1 MSMMFQTCLRGTIT
15 VGVVTVFAVLSG
27 QSADGPNAEPDG
39 SELFVRNWLP
49 NDTRAHGGDGL
60 GPMFNESSCVACH
73 NLGGIG
79 GGGASD
85 KNIDLINLAS
95 LTTRS
100 RATAVPLGK
109 APTSQLDQKPVSS
122 LVMNAI
128 GQTIQSSLVSSPRFQ
143 FARLLTTRQPPSEE
157 TIKARKELAGQK
169 QREFHPDF
177 AKSKT
182 VVLHR
187 FGTDSHYREWRS
199 ERVDDKVRAR
209 KVGVSSFRSANPRNA
224 LGNRPD
230 VQRLRTES
238 QEQTVGLALAS
249 TFFADGSQLIRS
261 QRNATA
267 LFGAGLID
275 QVPEDALREIAQSQQ
290 SENPDQAGRPSKL
303 ADGRLGRFGWKSQ
316 TASLEDFTLTAC
328 AVELGLNVPD
338 HEQASLIL
346 KPDYIAPGL
355 DLNRDECKAL
365 VQYLRDLPAPVQ
377 LDATSSQET
386 SEVKAGHSK
395 FAAMGCAVCHVQKLA
410 SVDGLYSDLL
420 LHDMGQELGDS
431 GSYGIPFSD
440 DQDSDVVSVQIANA
454 TPESPFATA
463 QQTPEQT
470 VKLKGALRQEWRTPP
485 LWGVRDSA
493 PYLHDG
499 RARTLE
505 HAIAFHGGQGAKSAL
520 AFFESTTE
528 EKNQVVA
535 FLKSL
540 TAPIGSRTWP
550 ELPAQEKVSFK

>member
-1 MSMMFQTCLRGTIT
+1 MSMMFQTCLRGAIT
-15 VGVVTVFAVLSG
+15 VGVVTVFSILSG
-27 QSADGPNAEPDG
+27 QSADGPNAEPVG
-39 SELFVRNWLP
+39 LELFVRKWIP

-100 RATAVPLGK
+100 PAIAVPFGK
-109 APTSQLDQKPVSS
+109 TPTAQLDQKPVTS
-122 LVMNAI
+122 LVINAVA
-128 GQTIQSSLVSSPRFQ
+128 QTIQSSLVSSSRFQ
-143 FARLLTTRQPPSEE
+143 LARLLTTRQPPSEE
-157 TIKARKELAGQK
+157 TIKARKELASQK
-169 QREFHPDF
+169 QLEFHPDF

-199 ERVDDKVRAR
+199 ERVDDKVGPRR
-209 KVGVSSFRSANPRNA
+209 VGGSSFRFGANTRNT

-230 VQRLRTES
+230 VQRLRIES
-238 QEQTVGLALAS
+238 QVQTAGLALVS
-249 TFFADGSQLIRS
+249 TLFADGSQLIRS

-267 LFGAGLID
+267 LFGAGRID
-275 QVPEDALREIAQSQQ
+275 QVPEDALREIAQTQQ
-290 SENPDQAGRPSKL
+290 AENPDQAGRPSKL
-303 ADGRLGRFGWKSQ
+303 SDGRLGRFGWKSQ

-338 HEQASLIL
+338 HEQASSTF
-346 KPDYIAPGL
+346 KPDYKAPGL
-355 DLNRDECKAL
+355 DLNRDECNAL
-365 VQYLRDLPAPVQ
+365 VQYLRELPTPVQ
-377 LDATSSQET
+377 RVATSSQET

-395 FAAMGCAVCHVQKLA
+395 FTAIGCAVCQVQKLA

-440 DQDSDVVSVQIANA
+440 DQDSDVVSVQLANA
-454 TPESPFATA
+454 TPVSPFATA

-470 VKLKGALRQEWRTPP
+470 AKLKGALRQEWRTPP

-520 AFFESTTE
+520 AFFESTPG
-528 EKNQVVA
+528 EKNQVIA

-550 ELPAQEKVSFK
+550 ELPAQAK

>member
-1 MSMMFQTCLRGTIT
+1 MFQKCLRGAITI
-15 VGVVTVFAVLSG
+15 GVVTGFAVLSG

-39 SELFVRNWLP
+39 RELFVRKWLP
-49 NDTRAHGGDGL
+49 NDTRSHGGDGL

-79 GGGASD
+79 GGGALD

-95 LTTRS
+95 LTARS
-100 RATAVPLGK
+100 RAMAVPLDK
-109 APTSQLDQKPVSS
+109 TPTSQLDQKPVSS
-122 LVMNAI
+122 LVMSGV
-128 GQTIQSSLVSSPRFQ
+128 GQTIQSTLVSRPQFQLARF
-143 FARLLTTRQPPSEE
+143 LTTSQPPSEE
-157 TIKARKELAGQK
+157 TIKARKELASQK

-199 ERVDDKVRAR
+199 ERVNDKMGATRT
-209 KVGVSSFRSANPRNA
+209 GSSSFLFSASPRNA

-230 VQRLRTES
+230 VRRLRTES
-238 QEQTVGLALAS
+238 LQLARLGLAS
-249 TFFADGSQLIRS
+249 TVFADGSQLIRS
-261 QRNATA
+261 QRNTTA
-267 LFGAGLID
+267 LFGAGRID
-275 QVPEDALREIAQSQQ
+275 QVPEDALSEIAQEQQ
-290 SENPDQAGRPSKL
+290 CENPDQAGRPSKL
-303 ADGRLGRFGWKSQ
+303 ADGRIGRFGWKSQ

-328 AVELGLNVPD
+328 AVELGLNVPE

-346 KPDYIAPGL
+346 KPDYKAPGL
-355 DLNRDECKAL
+355 DLNRDECNAL
-365 VQYLRDLPAPVQ
+365 VQYLRNLPEPVQ
-377 LDATSSQET
+377 RDAISSQET
-386 SEVKAGHSK
+386 SEVRAGHSK
-395 FAAMGCAVCHVQKLA
+395 FTAIGCAVCHVQKLA
-410 SVDGLYSDLL
+410 SVNGLYSDLL

-440 DQDSDVVSVQIANA
+440 DQDSDVASVQLANE
-454 TPESPFATA
+454 TPVSPFATA

-470 VKLKGALRQEWRTPP
+470 AKLKGALRQEWRTPP

-499 RARTLE
+499 RASTLE

-520 AFFESTTE
+520 AFFESTPE
-528 EKNQVVA
+528 EKYQVMA

-540 TAPIGSRTWP
+540 TAP
-550 ELPAQEKVSFK
+550 